1 MDERVGHISPDL
13 TSFVPKIEAGIAI
26 MHKRGQ
32 NMNILRVKLE
42 VRQYAPPTL
51 TACDEKEEQVDDD

>member
-13 TSFVPKIEAGIAI
+13 TSFVPKIEADIAI

-32 NMNILRVKLE
+32 NILRVKLE
-42 VRQYAPPTL
+42 VRQYAPPSL